1 MFKVVLR
8 LLLLL
13 LLDLGSVKAQEREGD
28 LENRGGVEPRASRK
42 REETKRKE
50 KEMERDDR
58 ASPANRKP
66 VLSEQVGVLPLHM
79 PGCAVLWVLAER

>member
-1 MFKVVLR
+1 MKV
-8 LLLLL
+8 
-13 LLDLGSVKAQEREGD
+13 SMHE
-28 LENRGGVEPRASRK
+28 
-42 REETKRKE
+42 KE
-50 KEMERDDR
+50 KQRDDR